1 MKNKTKYIINK
12 LLKLFLIIFISIF
25 IYEFYI
31 DLQTQESEADI
42 TSEENDKN
50 INSNSIEDV
59 LENSF
64 NSVVGISKL
73 KNNGTSIFL
82 MNASEDLGL
91 GTGIIVSKKGYIL
104 TNQHV
109 SGDSSCYVTLPSGN
123 VSKATVIWSD
133 KDIDLSI
140 IKVSEKFKNC
150 ANLGNSENTKI
161 GENVYAIGNP
171 IGYEFQRTVTGGIIS
186 ALNRTIKIQ
195 ENDDYIYMSNLIQT
209 DATINPGSSGGPLT
223 DMSGNVIG
231 INSVKITSAEGMGF
245 AVPINIVKPIIEKL
259 DSTGKFSEAYLG
271 IFAYDSSII
280 PYMDSSIELKNGIYI
295 EKINE
300 DGPANGTELKV
311 GDIITKID
319 DKAMNKMSDLQ
330 EYLYSKNPKDTINI
344 TINRKGK
351 EKIISIELS
360 EKTK

>member
-1 MKNKTKYIINK
+1 MKNKAKYIMK
-12 LLKLFLIIFISIF
+12 KMLKIFLIIFISIF

-31 DLQTQESEADI
+31 DLQTQESEADVSS
-42 TSEENDKN
+42 TQKDSDV
-50 INSNSIEDV
+50 NSNSIEDV

-73 KNNGTSIFL
+73 KDNGTSIFL

-91 GTGIIVSKKGYIL
+91 GTGIIVSKNGYIL

-123 VSKATVIWSD
+123 TSKAKVIWSD
-133 KDIDLSI
+133 KDLDLSI
-140 IKVSEKFKNC
+140 VKVNEKFSNY
-150 ANLGNSENTKI
+150 ASLGNSEDIKI

-171 IGYEFQRTVTGGIIS
+171 IGYEFQRTVTAGIVS
-186 ALNRTIKIQ
+186 ALNRTIKLE
-195 ENDDYIYMSNLIQT
+195 ENNDYVYMSNLIQT
-209 DATINPGSSGGPLT
+209 DATINPGNSGGPLINK
-223 DMSGNVIG
+223 DGRIIG

-245 AVPINIVKPIIEKL
+245 AIPINIVKPIIEKL

-280 PYMDSSIELKNGIYI
+280 PYMNKNIDLKSGIYI

-311 GDIITKID
+311 GDVITKID
-319 DKAMNKMSDLQ
+319 DKVMNKMSDLQ
-330 EYLYSKNPKDTINI
+330 EYLYSKNPNDTISI
-344 TINRKGK
+344 TVNRNGK
-351 EKIISIELS
+351 EKNISIQLG
-360 EKTK
+360 EKKK